1 MYASGTIGFIGLV
14 VPHAVRM
21 VFGTDHR
28 KLVPLSAL
36 TGGIFLIWAD
46 VLARTLLPET
56 EVPIGILVSMVG
68 APVFIY
74 MMMRKSYGFGGGE

>member
-1 MYASGTIGFIGLV
+1 MASK
-14 VPHAVRM
+14 M
-21 VFGTDHR
+21 VASVTCSQRQTMRSG
-28 KLVPLSAL
+28 S
-36 TGGIFLIWAD
+36 IWAD